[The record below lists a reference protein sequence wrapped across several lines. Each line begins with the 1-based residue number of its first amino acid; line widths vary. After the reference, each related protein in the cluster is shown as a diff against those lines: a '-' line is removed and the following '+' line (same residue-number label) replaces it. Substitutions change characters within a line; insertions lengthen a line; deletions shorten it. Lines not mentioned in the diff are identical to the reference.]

1 MDNTEKNQRMM
12 KSTNFESTFKRNTG
26 GIGGG
31 GGDRTA
37 SESMGKGGITTN
49 YMFKTKNSQALIP
62 LNLKNKDKST

>member
-1 MDNTEKNQRMM
+1 VDNTEKNQRMM

-26 GIGGG
+26 GVGG

-37 SESMGKGGITTN
+37 SESMGKGGTTTN
-49 YMFKTKNSQALIP
+49 SMFKTKNSQALIP